1 MPRSTLSDAAR
12 AAIVEKLAQ
21 TPHGER
27 GDAIAELARTFGAH
41 PATVYRAAG
50 LGGAP
55 RPRKKDAELRKWT
68 RIAVAWTQRVPGGA
82 PLDLAIEAAVA
93 AGELPEVTLRPSF
106 VKTAER
112 IRRELGLRAQP
123 ARTHRLHADYPM
135 QAILFDASTSKH
147 LVVDKNAGFGDA
159 TRLKLHE
166 KPATARNYKNKPTP
180 PDRRRVI
187 GYALWDM
194 CTGIVRSRYTV
205 SRGENAVDSIR
216 FLCWALARSDDRR
229 VVLHGVPDDLWVD
242 QGSLIKSAVT
252 RDLLE
257 RLDINTVVGPPYAK
271 ARMGGVEG
279 SHKTRF
285 KRFEGTLF
293 WRSSDTITLGELN
306 TRLAEYEIRENQRLS
321 RTRVDGRLC
330 TRTQAWVALTNRRAE
345 DNPLH
350 ELPERPAETLSRE
363 GNRRIDNNGIIRFHG
378 VEYESTDW
386 HARWVVVHQALDGSG
401 QIVLT
406 DVNDPREKRTAR
418 RYAPR
423 AYGKIRA
430 AAATPLDKL
439 VAADAK
445 REDRKHADVYAPENA
460 AENPVPWQARTA
472 PPRPLENPLAGAD
485 ACRDPDEAMAL
496 FVAHFGRVPRG
507 EYARVRALVE
517 KTGLDRQA
525 VIGLAQTLRKAV

>member
-1 MPRSTLSDAAR
+1 MSRSTLSEAAR
-12 AAIVEKLAQ
+12 AAIVEKLGQ
-21 TPHGER
+21 TPAGER
-27 GDAIAELARTFGAH
+27 GDAIAELAQTFDAH
-41 PATVYRAAG
+41 PATIYRAAS

-55 RPRKKDAELRKWT
+55 RPRKKDPELRKWT
-68 RIAVAWTQRVPGGA
+68 RIAVAWRQRVPGGA

-93 AGELPEVTLRPSF
+93 AGELPEAALRPSF

-112 IRRELGLRAQP
+112 IRRELGLQEQP

-166 KPATARNYKNKPTP
+166 KPTPSSGYKNKPVP
-180 PDRRRVI
+180 ADRRRVI

-205 SRGENAVDSIR
+205 SRGENAVDSIK

-242 QGSLIKSAVT
+242 QGSLIKAAVT

-285 KRFEGTLF
+285 KRFESTLF
-293 WRSSDTITLGELN
+293 WRGSDAITLGQLN
-306 TRLAEYEIRENQRLS
+306 ARLAEYEIRESQRLS

-330 TRTQAWVALTNRRAE
+330 TRTQAWVALTNRRAD

-350 ELPERPAETLSRE
+350 ELPERPAETLARE

-401 QIVLT
+401 HIVLT
-406 DVNDPREKRTAR
+406 DVNDRTEKRTAR

-423 AYGKIRA
+423 AYGEIRA
-430 AAATPLDKL
+430 AAATELAKL
-439 VAADAK
+439 VAADAERK
-445 REDRKHADVYAPENA
+445 DRKHADVYAPDA
-460 AENPVPWQARTA
+460 AAKSPAPWPARTA
-472 PPRPLENPLAGAD
+472 PARPLENPLDGAD
-485 ACRDPDEAMAL
+485 RCRDIDEAMAL
-496 FVAHFGRVPRG
+496 VVAHFGRIPRG
-507 EYARVRALVE
+507 EHSRVRALVE
-517 KTGLDRQA
+517 RTGLDRQA
-525 VIGLAQTLRKAV
+525 VIALAQTLRKAV